1 MTPEPS
7 TLELLRSRLADLEAR
22 QRASGGACE
31 GGFWEGLSGRMP
43 SEASSCAPARRGRI
57 KTRREAP
64 AARPAAEPRGAWAGL
79 TAEELDSIDLRDVR
93 WTDASGFEE
102 MINDPAWI
110 ESVEARMETRME
122 ARLGAGLDGDGRPG
136 PGSGGDWGGRD
147 WCGRPGGYGAGHDP
161 MLELEASLGI
171 GLGGHAEPD
180 LVAATERVAQQRRA
194 LEVTLVTLVSELV
207 ARGVEP
213 PGGLSRVDWLR
224 MLDPSLTSG
233 QAKAFVTVGAAIAD
247 ARWARL
253 RMLVATQQVTVHNAA
268 QVIDFDAR
276 VAPVA
281 DPDDLHTAIDD
292 LTAQAAVLRPE
303 ELARLARHH
312 TEQVRPP
319 RDEDNLD
326 HGRRQARGLWFTPPT
341 KTGMV
346 GLRGML
352 DPEGAA
358 ILKAAIDPLSAPR
371 PEKDER
377 GHTLAPDERTPA
389 RRRMDALLTIVQRG
403 VAAARGVPVTDKA
416 KVVVLIDYDTL
427 VHDLDEATDGSGSGA
442 GGRAGRGTG
451 TTLTGDVLSPSVVR
465 RMACDAGIIPV
476 VLGRDGAPL
485 DVGYRGRLFTYS
497 QRLALIA
504 RDRGCSFTGCT
515 VPATWCDAHHV
526 LPWQRGGK
534 TDLTNAALLCRHHHT
549 HVHQHDLT
557 ATVTATG
564 VTWHTR

>member
-1 MTPEPS
+1 MAPEPS
-7 TLELLRSRLADLEAR
+7 TLELLRSRLADLEER
-22 QRASGGACE
+22 QRAAGGVAE
-31 GGFWEGLSGRMP
+31 AGFWQLFPGRMP
-43 SEASSCAPARRGRI
+43 SASSGSRAPSARGRV

-64 AARPAAEPRGAWAGL
+64 AARPAAQPRGAWAGL

-93 WTDASGFEE
+93 WTDPPDFEQ
-102 MINDPAWI
+102 MVNDPAWTESI
-110 ESVEARMETRME
+110 EERIEAKVDLSGEGQTASWHATE
-122 ARLGAGLDGDGRPG
+122 AVT
-136 PGSGGDWGGRD
+136 
-147 WCGRPGGYGAGHDP
+147 
-161 MLELEASLGI
+161 LEASLGV
-171 GLGGHAEPD
+171 GLDAHGEEA
-180 LVAATERVAQQRRA
+180 LVEATERVAAQRRG

-207 ARGVEP
+207 ARGVDA

-224 MLDPSLTSG
+224 SLDASLTAG
-233 QAKAFVTVGAAIAD
+233 QAKAFVTVGTALAD
-247 ARWARL
+247 RRWARL
-253 RMLVATQQVTVHNAA
+253 RMLVATQQVTVGNAA
-268 QVIDFDAR
+268 QVLDFEER

-281 DPDDLHTAIDD
+281 DPDDLATAIGD
-292 LTAQAAVLRPE
+292 LTTQAGVLRPE

-319 RDEDNLD
+319 RDEDTLD

-358 ILKAAIDPLSAPR
+358 ILQAAIDPLAAPR
-371 PEKDER
+371 PVKDEH
-377 GHTLAPDERTPA
+377 GHTTAPDERTPA
-389 RRRMDALLTIVQRG
+389 RRRMDALLTIVGRG

-427 VHDLDEATDGSGSGA
+427 VRDLTTHLDEATDGPGCGA

-465 RMACDAGIIPV
+465 RMACEAGIIPV

-485 DVGYRGRLFTYS
+485 DVGYRERLFTYS

-515 VPATWCDAHHV
+515 VPATWCEAHHV
-526 LPWQRGGK
+526 VPWHRGGR
-534 TDLTNAALLCRHHHT
+534 TDLTNGALLCPHHHT